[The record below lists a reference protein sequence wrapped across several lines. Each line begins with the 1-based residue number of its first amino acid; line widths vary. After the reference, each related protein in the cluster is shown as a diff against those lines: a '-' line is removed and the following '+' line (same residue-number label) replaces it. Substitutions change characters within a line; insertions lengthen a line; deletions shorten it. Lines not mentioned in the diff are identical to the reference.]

1 MAGRESR
8 SNDYNGWP
16 SYETWL
22 VFTWLTNDPVTY
34 EDCTSL
40 ATSAD
45 DAHDAA
51 RALKD
56 YIEEESPLVQ
66 EEASLYTD
74 LVTAALGR
82 VDWAALARHLRD
94 DR

>member
-1 MAGRESR
+1 MAGRESQ
-8 SNDYNGWP
+8 YNGWP

-34 EDCTSL
+34 EDCVSL
-40 ATSAD
+40 ARAAA

-51 RALKD
+51 DALKG
-56 YIEEESPLVQ
+56 YIEELAPLV
-66 EEASLYTD
+66 EEASLSAD

-82 VDWAALARHLRD
+82 VD
-94 DR
+94 

>member
-1 MAGRESR
+1 MAERESR
-8 SNDYNGWP
+8 YNGWP

-34 EDCTSL
+34 EDCVSL
-40 ATSAD
+40 VRAAD

-51 RALKD
+51 DALKSNVED
-56 YIEEESPLVQ
+56 QSPLV
-66 EEASLYTD
+66 EEASLSTD
-74 LVTAALGR
+74 LVNAALGR
-82 VDWAALARHLRD
+82 VDWAALARHFRS

>member
-1 MAGRESR
+1 MAGREST
-8 SNDYNGWP
+8 YNGWP

-22 VFTWLTNDPVTY
+22 VFTWLTNDPLTN
-34 EDCTSL
+34 EDCVSL
-40 ATSAD
+40 ARAAD

-51 RALKD
+51 DALKSYVED
-56 YIEEESPLVQ
+56 LSPLL
-66 EEASLYTD
+66 EEASLCTD

-82 VDWAALARHLRD
+82 VDWAALARHFRD

>member
-1 MAGRESR
+1 MAGRESP
-8 SNDYNGWP
+8 YNGWP

-34 EDCTSL
+34 EDCVSL
-40 ATSAD
+40 ARSAD

-51 RALKD
+51 DALKG
-56 YIEEESPLVQ
+56 YVEEQSPLV

-74 LVTAALGR
+74 LVNAALSR
-82 VDWAALARHLRD
+82 VDWVALARHFLS

>member
-1 MAGRESR
+1 MAGRETT
-8 SNDYNGWP
+8 YNGWP

-22 VFTWLTNDPVTY
+22 VFTWLTNEPVTY
-34 EDCTSL
+34 EDCISL
-40 ATSAD
+40 ARAAD

-51 RALKD
+51 DALKG
-56 YIEEESPLVQ
+56 YVEEQSPLV

-74 LVTAALGR
+74 MATAALGR
-82 VDWAALARHLRD
+82 VDWAALVRHFRD

>member
-1 MAGRESR
+1 MAGREGR
-8 SNDYNGWP
+8 YNGWP

-22 VFTWLTNDPVTY
+22 VFTWLTNDPVTW
-34 EDCTSL
+34 EDCTTL
-40 ATSAD
+40 ARAAD

-51 RALKD
+51 DALKG
-56 YIEEESPLVQ
+56 YVEELSPLV
-66 EEASLYTD
+66 EEASLCTE

-82 VDWAALARHLRD
+82 VDWAALAQHFLS

>member
-1 MAGRESR
+1 MAGRESP
-8 SNDYNGWP
+8 YNGWP

-34 EDCTSL
+34 EDCVSL
-40 ATSAD
+40 AREAD

-51 RALKD
+51 DALKG
-56 YIEEESPLVQ
+56 YVEELSPLL
-66 EEASLYTD
+66 EEASLSTD

-82 VDWAALARHLRD
+82 VDWAALARHFRD

>member
-1 MAGRESR
+1 MAGHDSR
-8 SNDYNGWP
+8 YNGWP

-22 VFTWLTNDPVTY
+22 VFNWLTNDPVTY
-34 EDCTSL
+34 EDCVSL
-40 ATSAD
+40 ARAAD

-51 RALKD
+51 DALKRYVED
-56 YIEEESPLVQ
+56 LSPLLA
-66 EEASLYTD
+66 EAGLHTD

-82 VDWAALARHLRD
+82 VDWAELARHFRD

>member
-8 SNDYNGWP
+8 YNGWP

-34 EDCTSL
+34 EDCASL
-40 ATSAD
+40 VKLAD

-51 RALKD
+51 DALKGYVED
-56 YIEEESPLVQ
+56 LSPLL
-66 EEASLYTD
+66 EEASLCTD

-82 VDWAALARHLRD
+82 VDWVALARHFQD

>member
-1 MAGRESR
+1 MAVSD
-8 SNDYNGWP
+8 SHYNGWP

-34 EDCTSL
+34 EDCVSL
-40 ATSAD
+40 ARSAD
-45 DAHDAA
+45 DARDAA
-51 RALKD
+51 DALKG
-56 YIEEESPLVQ
+56 YVEEQSPLL
-66 EEASLYTD
+66 EEASLCTD

-82 VDWAALARHLRD
+82 VDWAALARHFQD

>member
-8 SNDYNGWP
+8 YNGWP

-34 EDCTSL
+34 EDCVSL
-40 ATSAD
+40 ARAAD
-45 DAHDAA
+45 DAHDGA
-51 RALKD
+51 RALKGYVED
-56 YIEEESPLVQ
+56 LSPLL
-66 EEASLYTD
+66 EKASLCTD

-82 VDWAALARHLRD
+82 VDWAELARHFRD
-94 DR
+94 DC

>member
-8 SNDYNGWP
+8 YNGWP

-22 VFTWLTNDPVTY
+22 VFTWLTNDPVTS
-34 EDCTSL
+34 EDCIGL
-40 ATSAD
+40 AREAD

-51 RALKD
+51 DALKG
-56 YIEEESPLVQ
+56 YVEELSPLL
-66 EEASLYTD
+66 EEASLSTD

-82 VDWAALARHLRD
+82 VDWAALARHFRD